1 MLIAVFGNSSCSTF
15 SLDFIT
21 KTEKYIWM
29 EEHPLVSI
37 ISVNFNQ
44 LEATMEMLVSLEHS
58 SYPNFEVIVVDNGS
72 VQNPGS
78 KILNRFSDTIFI
90 RSDEN
95 LGFAGGNN
103 LGIERASGDF
113 LFFINNDTE
122 IVSGLIYQLVAQFN
136 KIKGLGAI
144 SPLIYYHPS
153 VANGRQNLVQFAGAT
168 LVHPYTGRNQ
178 TLGLGEL
185 DNGQFRIPE
194 ESPYAHGAAMM
205 ISREVLEKVG
215 PMPEM
220 FFLYYEELD
229 WCEQIRKAGY
239 KIYIDPVA
247 KIYHKESLAV
257 GRDSPMKTYFLNRN
271 RLLFIRRNR
280 SFIQVLG
287 FWIFLLFF
295 TIPKNLIVYI
305 TSGKWDHIK
314 ALLKGVMWN
323 IKHDKNKTVFH
334 GWSMPKPVNS

>member
-1 MLIAVFGNSSCSTF
+1 
-15 SLDFIT
+15 
-21 KTEKYIWM
+21 M
-29 EEHPLVSI
+29 EVHPLVSI
-37 ISVNFNQ
+37 ISVNFNE
-44 LEATMEMLVSLEHS
+44 LEATMEMLVSLEQS
-58 SYPNFEVIVVDNGS
+58 EYPNFEVILVDNGS
-72 VQNPGS
+72 RQNPGEPVQS
-78 KILNRFSDTIFI
+78 RFPNTRFI

-103 LGIERASGDF
+103 LGIDIAKGEF

-122 IVSGLIYQLVAQFN
+122 IVPGLIFELVAQFK
-136 KIKGLGAI
+136 KIDDLGAI

-153 VANGRQNLVQFAGAT
+153 VANGRNNLVQFAGAT
-168 LVHPYTGRNQ
+168 EIHSITGRNQ

-194 ESPYAHGAAMM
+194 STPYAHGAAMM

-215 PMPEM
+215 PMPTN

-229 WCEQIRKAGY
+229 WCEQIKNAGY
-239 KIYIDPVA
+239 KIYIDPLA

-280 SFIQVLG
+280 SKIQLIG
-287 FWIFLLFF
+287 FWLFLIFIV
-295 TIPKNLIVYI
+295 IPKNVLLFSIK
-305 TSGKWDHIK
+305 GKWSHVK
-314 ALLKGVMWN
+314 AFLNGIFWN
-323 IKHDKNKTVFH
+323 VSNDKNKTSEH
-334 GWSMPKPVNS
+334 GWAIPKPVNS